1 MRLFFAIALSDD
13 VRAAVARAADGLQQQ
28 LASSGSARAVKWVER
43 ENLHITLQF
52 LGEVDEARARALL
65 DVLGAPLAGKPFS
78 LVAGG
83 AGAFPPAGAPRV
95 VWVGVRDGADAARH
109 VFDTLEERLGPLAFE
124 SAGRAYTPHLTLGRV
139 RHIEP
144 TRGRALRGW
153 LNDVPEVIGTQTV
166 AVVTLY
172 QSRLSPKGPRY
183 EVVKEIPLS

>member
-13 VRAAVARAADGLQQQ
+13 VRAAVARVEDGLQQR
-28 LASSGSARAVKWVER
+28 LAGSGSNRAVKWVER
-43 ENLHITLQF
+43 ENLHITLRF

-65 DVLGAPLAGKPFS
+65 DALAAPLAGKPFS

-109 VFDTLEERLGPLAFE
+109 VFDALEQRLAPLAFE
-124 SAGRAYTPHLTLGRV
+124 SDGRAYTPHLTLGRV
-139 RHIEP
+139 RDIDP
-144 TRGRALRGW
+144 RRGRDLRGW
-153 LNDVPEVIGTQTV
+153 LNDVPEAIGTETV
-166 AVVTLY
+166 AAVTLY